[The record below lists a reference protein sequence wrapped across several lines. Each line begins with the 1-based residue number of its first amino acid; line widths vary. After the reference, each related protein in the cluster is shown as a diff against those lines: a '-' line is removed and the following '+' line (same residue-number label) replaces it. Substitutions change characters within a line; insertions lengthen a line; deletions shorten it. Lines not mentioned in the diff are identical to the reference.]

1 MTLVGTMPRRQL
13 ARRLRQLRDHSGLTL
28 HEVATRLEISTST
41 LSRLENAQVLVDIHL
56 LKDMLDL
63 YGLTID
69 RWDPY
74 LSLCR
79 QARGRGWWRDYGM
92 DDRGYVALEASANL
106 VREFAVMS
114 IPGLLQTEAYA
125 RALFDNAVLP
135 LPKVQRVRQVQVRML
150 RQRRLY
156 TEDDPL
162 ELVAVVDE
170 AALQRQVG
178 GPAVLRL
185 LAPL

>member
-125 RALFDNAVLP
+125 RALFDDAVLP
-135 LPKVQRVRQVQVRML
+135 LPKCSASARCRSECCGSAGSTPRTT
-150 RQRRLY
+150 RWSWWPWSTRRRCN
-156 TEDDPL
+156 
-162 ELVAVVDE
+162 A
-170 AALQRQVG
+170 RSVG
-178 GPAVLRL
+178 RRCCGC
-185 LAPL
+185 